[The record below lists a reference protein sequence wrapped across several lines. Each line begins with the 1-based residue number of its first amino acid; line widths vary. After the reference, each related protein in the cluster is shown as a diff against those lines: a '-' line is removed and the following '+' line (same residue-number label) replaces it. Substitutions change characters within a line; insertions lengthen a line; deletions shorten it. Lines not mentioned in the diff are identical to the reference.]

1 MSSSQPAEQPLT
13 KPSRTKFWSPRTWSL
28 RVRLLVTQVVL
39 LAVVCAGIG
48 VATEFALQR
57 FLSHQL
63 DDQLLEAGR
72 RSAAIFDMPPPP
84 FGGRMVILGPP
95 EEPGPEHF
103 PGPPPGFPG
112 PEHFPG
118 PPPGFPGLPPGFSY
132 RERLDPEEGPG
143 PGFLNAPGQAART
156 VGAVIARDGSV
167 DAGKITAQ
175 GGRSEVSAAAAAQL
189 AKVPPNRKP
198 TTIVLDGLG
207 RYRLIGLRAQHGGET
222 IVTGL
227 PTAVVDDTLLWVL
240 GMFCVVA
247 VVALIGATTAGILII
262 RRQLAPLS
270 RVSAAAREVAD
281 LELDRGEVRLP
292 TPIVRVDP
300 AGAHT
305 EIGQLGSAL
314 NRMLD
319 RIAGA
324 LSARHASETRVRQF
338 VADASHEL
346 RTPLAAIRGYTELA
360 QRKRDELPDDVAHA
374 MNRVESE
381 TRRMT
386 QLVED
391 MLLLAR
397 LDAGRPLIREPVD
410 LSRLV
415 VDTVS
420 DAHVAGPDHEWLLD
434 LPDEP
439 LLVVGDEAR
448 LHQVLGNLL
457 ANARVHTPAGTTVT
471 TSLRDDGGDVVLT
484 VADDGPGIPP
494 ALQPE
499 VFERF
504 ARGDSSRSRR
514 GAAPAAT
521 SGVGAAPAATS
532 GVGGST
538 GLGLA
543 IVAAVVKAHDGTID
557 VRSGPGSTVFEVRLP
572 GVSQTTH
579 SPSKSDA

>member
-1 MSSSQPAEQPLT
+1 LDAEPEGKRLNT
-13 KPSRTKFWSPRTWSL
+13 ERDGEPSPPVSRTRFWSPRTWSL
-28 RVRLLVTQVVL
+28 RVRLLVIQVLL
-39 LAVVCAGIG
+39 LAVVCTGIG
-48 VATEFALQR
+48 VATEFALKR

-63 DDQLLEAGR
+63 DAQLLEAGR

-84 FGGRMVILGPP
+84 FAGPLRLPTPRVEGRSP
-95 EEPGPEHF
+95 EF
-103 PGPPPGFPG
+103 PGPSPGLPA
-112 PEHFPG
+112 
-118 PPPGFPGLPPGFSY
+118 LPPGFSY
-132 RERLDPEEGPG
+132 RERLDPELGPG

-167 DAGKITAQ
+167 DAGVITAD
-175 GGRSEVSAAAAAQL
+175 GGRSGVSAVASAQL
-189 AKVPPNRKP
+189 AAIAPNRMP
-198 TTIVLDGLG
+198 ETVELDGLG
-207 RYRLIGLRAQHGGET
+207 RYRLIGLHARHGGQT

-247 VVALIGATTAGILII
+247 AVALIGATTAGILII

-270 RVSAAAREVAD
+270 RVAAAAREVAD
-281 LELDRGEVRLP
+281 LELDRGEVNLP

-360 QRKRDELPDDVAHA
+360 QRKRAELPDDVAHA
-374 MNRVESE
+374 MSRVESE
-381 TRRMT
+381 TARMT

-397 LDAGRPLIREPVD
+397 LDAGRPLIRESVD

-420 DAHVAGPDHEWLLD
+420 DAHIAGADHQWSLD

-439 LLVVGDEAR
+439 VLVIGDEAR
-448 LHQVLGNLL
+448 LHQVLANLL
-457 ANARVHTPAGTTVT
+457 ANARVHTPPGTLVT
-471 TSLRDDGGDVVLT
+471 TSLERARNGAVVLAVT
-484 VADDGPGIPP
+484 DDGPGIPP
-494 ALQPE
+494 TLQPE
-499 VFERF
+499 IFERF

-514 GAAPAAT
+514 
-521 SGVGAAPAATS
+521 
-532 GVGGST
+532 GGST

-557 VRSGPGSTVFEVRLP
+557 VRSGLGSTEFEVRLP
-572 GVSQTTH
+572 GGSQLAH
-579 SPSKSDA
+579 SPGKSDA